1 MRRSH
6 QQNHERSKE
15 SAMTKPEPI
24 NSDKVLKPVGA
35 YSHAVRAQ
43 GFLFLSGQIPL
54 DPNTGEVIQG
64 DVAAQTRRVLDN
76 LRAVLE
82 SAGSELDRVVKA
94 TIYLTDMQDFAV
106 VNQVYGEYFPAA
118 KPARATVAVAGLPR
132 GVKIEIDM
140 IALG

>member
-1 MRRSH
+1 
-6 QQNHERSKE
+6 
-15 SAMTKPEPI
+15 MTKPEVI
-24 NSDKVLKPVGA
+24 TSDKAPKAVGA
-35 YSHAVRAQ
+35 YAQAVRAQ

-54 DPNTGEVIQG
+54 DPSTGEVIQG

-82 SAGSELDRVVKA
+82 SAGSALDRVVKA
-94 TIYLTDMQDFAV
+94 TIYLTDMRDFAV

-132 GVKIEIDM
+132 GVNVEIDM

>member
-1 MRRSH
+1 
-6 QQNHERSKE
+6 
-15 SAMTKPEPI
+15 MTKPEVI
-24 NSDKVLKPVGA
+24 TSDKAPKTVGA
-35 YSHAVRAQ
+35 YAQAVRAQ

-54 DPNTGEVIQG
+54 DPSTGEVIQG

-82 SAGSELDRVVKA
+82 SAGSALDRVVKA

-132 GVKIEIDM
+132 GVNVEIDM